1 MTNPAKTAQ
10 QIKSQ
15 ITRFSGK
22 VSQELDK
29 PKRRFINEMIYGIQA
44 SKDVKL
50 ANIAR
55 ALDEDISLV
64 KTVGRLS
71 RQIGSKDLTPRI
83 GNRLIEEGKPF
94 IGKDTVLALDLS
106 DISKEY
112 SEKQEGFARLRD
124 GSTGKIKDGWPIL
137 AVVGADVRGDK
148 VIPLYAKLYTKRGF
162 GFKSENLEILM
173 LLTNLK
179 VETAEDALKIMEI
192 YLTRWKC
199 EESFRFIKEAYQL
212 EDVRVLKYEGLRN
225 IVSLIMAVFAVK
237 LRILLKKVYE
247 KSKRLFEIPPF
258 KQYAICDGIYNLLFG
273 RKFSRQDKG
282 STPQTPQLWLPL
294 NISEF

>member
-1 MTNPAKTAQ
+1 MSNPAKTAQ

-55 ALDEDISLV
+55 ALDEDISLI

-71 RQIGSKDLTPRI
+71 RQIGSKDLTPTI

-112 SEKQEGFARLRD
+112 LRKTGRPCSTERWLYRKD
-124 GSTGKIKDGWPIL
+124 QRWLAYIGS
-137 AVVGADVRGDK
+137 
-148 VIPLYAKLYTKRGF
+148 
-162 GFKSENLEILM
+162 
-173 LLTNLK
+173 
-179 VETAEDALKIMEI
+179 
-192 YLTRWKC
+192 
-199 EESFRFIKEAYQL
+199 
-212 EDVRVLKYEGLRN
+212 
-225 IVSLIMAVFAVK
+225 
-237 LRILLKKVYE
+237 
-247 KSKRLFEIPPF
+247 
-258 KQYAICDGIYNLLFG
+258 
-273 RKFSRQDKG
+273 SR
-282 STPQTPQLWLPL
+282 S
-294 NISEF
+294 